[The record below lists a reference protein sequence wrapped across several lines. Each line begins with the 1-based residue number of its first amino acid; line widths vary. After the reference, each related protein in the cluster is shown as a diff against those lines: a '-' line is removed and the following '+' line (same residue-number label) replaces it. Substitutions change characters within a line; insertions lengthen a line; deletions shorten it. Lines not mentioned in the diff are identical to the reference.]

1 MSVTKDDFEAWLA
14 NPVTEYVMRAM
25 GAARDGVKA
34 DWIAH
39 SWDGGSCDPLTLER
53 LRTRAD
59 TLEGFTVLEYEAVQ
73 SLNGDS
79 TEDADNE

>member
-14 NPVTEYVMRAM
+14 HPVTEYVMKSMQAAKD
-25 GAARDGVKA
+25 GAKA
-34 DWIAH
+34 DWVTY
-39 SWDGGSCDPLTLER
+39 SWEGGACDPMKLER

-59 TLEGFTVLEYEAVQ
+59 TLDGFLTLEYEAVQ

-79 TEDADNE
+79 TEDADDD